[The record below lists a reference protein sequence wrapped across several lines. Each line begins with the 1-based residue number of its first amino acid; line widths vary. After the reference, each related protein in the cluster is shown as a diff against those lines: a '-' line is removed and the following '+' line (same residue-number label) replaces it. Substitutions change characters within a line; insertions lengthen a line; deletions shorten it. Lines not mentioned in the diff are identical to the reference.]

1 MYAFFEV
8 EIVSLKGVFLVEGGG
23 AMPPGPLLFLFDT
36 LGLASMNK
44 IYNIDD
50 LLIDFL
56 CVYCKQKYF
65 LFFC

>member
-36 LGLASMNK
+36 G
-44 IYNIDD
+44 
-50 LLIDFL
+50 
-56 CVYCKQKYF
+56 VGKYEQN
-65 LFFC
+65 LQH